1 MAFCSRLRSSLMYQ
15 HLWGYLRVHLPLNAS
30 TFSFPPSVLASSFPA
45 LHSTHCIVGT
55 YKRSVA
61 LSWTAVCSQ
70 LLEKLLLAS
79 FSFFVLLTLVP
90 STCLISGSP
99 QALIICSLTSFI
111 CPQRQWVLNGWSCTL
126 ERGVLGA
133 YCWMIQHL
141 GSTADSHVSGTEDK
155 NASLR
160 PLYLTAS
167 EFPPG
172 RHLSREATTM
182 SHRNSKYWGHGLI
195 EAEFLGAFF
204 KKNWN
209 FSLLIVPRTVHWCKK
224 AHRWLQWLS
233 LCLSCQDKK
242 TESVFMAVSL
252 VLTPLG
258 KLRTT
263 SLYLRWR
270 MPEHLL
276 SKSLLFYSKLYVV
289 FLLCEFKFVQCIF

>member
-1 MAFCSRLRSSLMYQ
+1 MLAISEKQSHVSA
-15 HLWGYLRVHLPLNAS
+15 PLGI
-30 TFSFPPSVLASSFPA
+30 PSCPFAPERKHFLFPA
-45 LHSTHCIVGT
+45 IGFLLIFSRYFLHSTHCIVGT

-111 CPQRQWVLNGWSCTL
+111 CPQRQWVLNGWSYL

-141 GSTADSHVSGTEDK
+141 GSTADSHALDWRQ

-167 EFPPG
+167 EFLPVRPSEQ
-172 RHLSREATTM
+172 RSYFTM
-182 SHRNSKYWGHGLI
+182 SHRNSKHWGM
-195 EAEFLGAFF
+195 
-204 KKNWN
+204 
-209 FSLLIVPRTVHWCKK
+209 V
-224 AHRWLQWLS
+224 
-233 LCLSCQDKK
+233 
-242 TESVFMAVSL
+242 
-252 VLTPLG
+252 
-258 KLRTT
+258 
-263 SLYLRWR
+263 
-270 MPEHLL
+270 
-276 SKSLLFYSKLYVV
+276 
-289 FLLCEFKFVQCIF
+289 